1 MSLFHNEVHTLA
13 TTAGKIIIYTLA
25 TTTNHP
31 TSRPAASSGNG
42 KAPVLAA
49 ASSGNASSGNGKAPV
64 LHEGEHAVDD
74 AVLSQLEQL
83 VDLLEQYFHPSNNG
97 RLGLA
102 LLHVNNKMHLAS
114 LLVIDSAVLS

>member
-31 TSRPAASSGNG
+31 TSQAGASSGNG
-42 KAPVLAA
+42 KAPV
-49 ASSGNASSGNGKAPV
+49 P
-64 LHEGEHAVDD
+64 HEGKHAVDD

-97 RLGLA
+97 RLVLT
-102 LLHVNNKMHLAS
+102 LMHVNNSAACEQTLLYVNKQMHLTP
-114 LLVIDSAVLS
+114 LCKVLSSASWSS

>member
-31 TSRPAASSGNG
+31 TSQ
-42 KAPVLAA
+42 AA

-83 VDLLEQYFHPSNNG
+83 VELLEQKYHPSNNG
-97 RLGLA
+97 RLVLT
-102 LLHVNNKMHLAS
+102 LLKFNNEMQ
-114 LLVIDSAVLS
+114 LVS